1 MKGGQ
6 KEDYYDEQDEYI
18 GSDEY
23 DDEMSGQY
31 DNQRGAS
38 KNSNAGDGMN
48 GSGPMSDS
56 KDPKSKTKRRSKN
69 DNSGRDFVCGCKKR
83 YLSYPALYTHIKQKH
98 NGITPPGT
106 NTSQHF
112 TGRGRGR
119 PRKTLI
125 EIEQN
130 RIRVEV
136 DGYGKDYVQE
146 TDIWVNNTGNG
157 PSEQEMMQLDE
168 KIMQENTYFLELGSQ
183 GGPTNPLE
191 WFCDQSHLKFSLP
204 KMLELAKL

>member
-1 MKGGQ
+1 
-6 KEDYYDEQDEYI
+6 
-18 GSDEY
+18 
-23 DDEMSGQY
+23 
-31 DNQRGAS
+31 
-38 KNSNAGDGMN
+38 MN
-48 GSGPMSDS
+48 GSGPSSS

-125 EIEQN
+125 EIEHP
-130 RIRVEV
+130 RIRVDV
-136 DGYGKDYVQE
+136 GDGFGKEGFIQE
-146 TDIWVNNTGNG
+146 ADIFNTANMSGHG
-157 PSEQEMMQLDE
+157 PSEQEMMQLTE
-168 KIMQENTYFLELGSQ
+168 KIMQEITYFQELGS
-183 GGPTNPLE
+183 
-191 WFCDQSHLKFSLP
+191 
-204 KMLELAKL
+204 